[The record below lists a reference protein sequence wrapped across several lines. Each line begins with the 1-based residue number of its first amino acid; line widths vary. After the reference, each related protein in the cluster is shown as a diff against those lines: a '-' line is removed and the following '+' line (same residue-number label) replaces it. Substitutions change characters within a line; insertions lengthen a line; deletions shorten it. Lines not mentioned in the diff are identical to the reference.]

1 MSFKATA
8 VHPGFTRCATGG
20 RIADFVEFSVKVGN
34 TAAMSFLDKP
44 DPQNEVLVL
53 GIGNILYADEGF
65 GPRAVEHFHRTY
77 SPRDGVVVMDGG
89 TLGYFLV
96 NDIMNAKRLLVL
108 DCCDFKR
115 EPGYMGVLRGEEVK
129 AWQCTKI
136 SPHQTGI
143 NDLLF
148 NAMLMGYEPEA
159 LTVIGIQ
166 PENMEDYGGGL
177 SQTLASHVD
186 EAVELAAKELAAWGF
201 DVKKRPEGDV
211 VEPLM
216 AECVEEDRYINER
229 PSAEEACR
237 LGDDRFMRRAA
248 GERVKMDFE

>member
-1 MSFKATA
+1 MN
-8 VHPGFTRCATGG
+8 
-20 RIADFVEFSVKVGN
+20 N
-34 TAAMSFLDKP
+34 T
-44 DPQNEVLVL
+44 PQNEVLVL

-77 SPRDGVVVMDGG
+77 SPREGVVVMDGG
-89 TLGYFLV
+89 TLGNYLM

-108 DCCDFKR
+108 DCVDFKR
-115 EPGYMGVLRGEEVK
+115 EPGYMAVLRGDEVK
-129 AWQCTKI
+129 AWQSTKI

-148 NAMLMGYEPEA
+148 NAMLMGYEPEL
-159 LTVIGIQ
+159 LTVVGIQ

-177 SQTLASHVD
+177 TETLASKVD
-186 EAVELAAKELAAWGF
+186 TAVLWAAEELARWGFAVE
-201 DVKKRPEGDV
+201 KRPEGDK

-216 AECVEEDRYINER
+216 AECVQEDRYIAER

-237 LGDDRFMRRAA
+237 DGDERFMRRAA
-248 GERVKMDFE
+248 GKSYEIDF

>member
-1 MSFKATA
+1 MS
-8 VHPGFTRCATGG
+8 
-20 RIADFVEFSVKVGN
+20 I
-34 TAAMSFLDKP
+34 LDKN
-44 DPQNEVLVL
+44 DGPQNEVLVL

-77 SPRDGVVVMDGG
+77 SPREGIQVADGG
-89 TLGYFLV
+89 TLGNYLM

-115 EPGYMGVLRGEEVK
+115 EPGYMAVLRDDDVK
-129 AWQCTKI
+129 AWQNTKI

-148 NAMLMGYEPEA
+148 HAMLMGYEPEK

-177 SQTLASHVD
+177 TPTLAKRVD
-186 EAVELAAKELAAWGF
+186 EAVQWAAEELAQWGF
-201 DVKKRPEGDV
+201 PVTKRPEGEK

-229 PSAEEACR
+229 PSEEEAYR
-237 LGDDRFMRRAA
+237 FGDERFVSRPA
-248 GERVKMDFE
+248 GKRTDFDF

>member
-1 MSFKATA
+1 MSFKATG
-8 VHPGFTRCATGG
+8 VHPELTRCATGS

-148 NAMLMGYEPEA
+148 NAMLMDYEPEA

-186 EAVELAAKELAAWGF
+186 EAVELAKAFGSDNSSKFVNGVLGTAYRQIYQETEPQGSKESHDQKTLSQTPASDAEQPTQP
-201 DVKKRPEGDV
+201 VAPPESV
-211 VEPLM
+211 
-216 AECVEEDRYINER
+216 A
-229 PSAEEACR
+229 
-237 LGDDRFMRRAA
+237 
-248 GERVKMDFE
+248 